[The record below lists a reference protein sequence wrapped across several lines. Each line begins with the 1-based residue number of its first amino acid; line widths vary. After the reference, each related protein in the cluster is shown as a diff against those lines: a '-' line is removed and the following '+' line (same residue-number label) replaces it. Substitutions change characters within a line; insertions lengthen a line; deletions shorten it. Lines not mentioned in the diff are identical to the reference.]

1 MYIEKTTRKMFSF
14 FLRERR
20 DGNTRI
26 NGIALAIIRKVNAV
40 DHEYTG

>member
-26 NGIALAIIRKVNAV
+26 NGIALAIRKVNAV